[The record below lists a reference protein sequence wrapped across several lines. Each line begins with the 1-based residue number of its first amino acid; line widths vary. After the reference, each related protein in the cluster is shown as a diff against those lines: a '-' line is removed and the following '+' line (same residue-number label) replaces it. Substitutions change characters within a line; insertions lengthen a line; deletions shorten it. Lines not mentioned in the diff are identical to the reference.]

1 MISLDVWMREN
12 PLTYVWFGSYAV
24 ALLIFAIEIAMVV
37 HRRKITLQQVRLM
50 RDAGDEARE
59 EGIT

>member
-1 MISLDVWMREN
+1 MSLDVWMREN
-12 PLTYVWFGSYAV
+12 PLTYVWFGSYIV

-50 RDAGDEARE
+50 QDAGDEARD
-59 EGIT
+59 EGIE

>member
-12 PLTYVWFGSYAV
+12 PLTYVWFGSYIV

-37 HRRKITLQQVRLM
+37 HRRKITLQQVRM
-50 RDAGDEARE
+50 MHDAGE
-59 EGIT
+59 EE